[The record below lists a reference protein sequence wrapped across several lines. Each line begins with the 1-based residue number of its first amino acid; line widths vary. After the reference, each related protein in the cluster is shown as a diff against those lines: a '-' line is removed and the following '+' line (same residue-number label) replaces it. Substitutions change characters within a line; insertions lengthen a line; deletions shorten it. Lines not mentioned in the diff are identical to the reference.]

1 MSERRLRVLVLT
13 STFPRWPGDSQP
25 PFVYNLSSR
34 LAKRFDVT
42 VLAPHGPNCKS
53 REVWDGMQVRRFRY
67 FWPERLEQLAYGGI
81 LPNLRRNRL
90 LWFLV
95 PFFMVSELITAFSVA
110 RTERVD
116 VLHAHWLVP
125 QGVVAVLVGWLTR
138 RPVLAT
144 CHAADLYGL
153 RGRFRD
159 RIKRWTLARCSH
171 ITTVSND
178 LMEEVRGLRVNPK
191 IPSAVISMGV
201 DTQVF
206 HPIKADPSL
215 AARFGTSGPLL
226 LFVGRLV
233 EKKGVE
239 YLLRAMPRVLS
250 HHPDATA
257 VVVGDGPLGD
267 ELRGLAGRL
276 EVLEH
281 VRFVGATPQDELP
294 AYYATATVFVAPSM
308 IAEGGDREGLPVVAL
323 EAMASGCPVV
333 ASDVGGTGEVVV
345 HNETGLLVRERDPEG
360 LAEAICGLLEDES
373 LREGLSGRA
382 LARVRERFD
391 QQVVSDRFG
400 EVIAS
405 VGKMSS

>member
-116 VLHAHWLVP
+116 VLHAHWLIP
-125 QGVVAVLVGWLTR
+125 QGLVAVLVGRLTR

-153 RGRFRD
+153 RGRLHD

-178 LMEEVRGLRVNPK
+178 LMDEVRELRVNPR
-191 IPSAVISMGV
+191 IPTAVISMGV

-206 HPIKADPSL
+206 HPSKADPSL
-215 AARFGTSGPLL
+215 AARCGTSGPLL

-233 EKKGVE
+233 EKKGVR
-239 YLLRAMPRVLS
+239 YLLEAMPQVLRDFPS
-250 HHPDATA
+250 ATLA
-257 VVVGDGPLGD
+257 VVGDGPLRP
-267 ELRGLAGRL
+267 ELEAMSRSLGL
-276 EVLEH
+276 EEH
-281 VRFVGATPQDELP
+281 VRFLGPVSNAELP
-294 AYYATATVFVAPSM
+294 GYYAAADLFVGPSILAEDGDTESFGVVFV
-308 IAEGGDREGLPVVAL
+308 
-323 EAMASGCPVV
+323 EAMAAGCPVV
-333 ASDVGGTGEVVV
+333 GSDVGGIRDVIVDRK
-345 HNETGLLVRERDPEG
+345 TGLLVREKDPDSI
-360 LAEAICGLLEDES
+360 AAAIVELLGNPA
-373 LREGLSGRA
+373 LREH
-382 LARVRERFD
+382 VREEALPWARGRFD
-391 QQVVSDRFG
+391 QQVIADKYS
-400 EVIAS
+400 EVIER
-405 VGKMSS
+405 VGATPR